1 MGKTYFYNFPNN
13 SIGDKFYKDN
23 YDKGMMCYKNK
34 QYEDA
39 VFYLRRACVYYDSAK
54 VALGYCYK
62 NGTGVEK
69 NLFKALHLYRM
80 CMSRYQREC
89 KLDEKI
95 DAIVKIIEDNNLKEN
110 DNEEYIY
117 DKVLGKIKIC
127 WSTYID
133 HSIVKFCKDYILV
146 TTSYQVADIAIDD
159 IYKALATRDYYRN
172 DDNLMYIDENFKR
185 DYPLFKL
192 RIARNNS
199 NEWSYKNQNEIYTI
213 LVPKNADFNLVQVRE
228 YIIEYANILMKK
240 QATSYILER
249 LKIISKNVGIE
260 YSKCKIL
267 SERGS
272 NYIGRFYP
280 KTKVIEISYHLI
292 KSSPEFIDTILIHE
306 LCHTFSNYHDALFY
320 AKMEEVS
327 SKEYVR
333 IDKEDIGHCN
343 VYDI

>member
-1 MGKTYFYNFPNN
+1 MSETYYYSFPNN
-13 SIGDKFYKDN
+13 SIGYEFYKDN

-39 VFYLRRACVYYDSAK
+39 VFYLRRACFHYDVAK
-54 VALGYCYK
+54 HALANCYK
-62 NGTGVEK
+62 NGAGVEK
-69 NLFKALHLYRM
+69 NLFRALRLYRM
-80 CMSRYQREC
+80 CVFSYQKEC

-95 DAIVKIIEDNNLKEN
+95 NAIVKIIEDNNLKKN

-127 WSTYID
+127 RSQYIY

-146 TTSYQVADIAIDD
+146 TTGYAVADMVIDD
-159 IYKALATRDYYRN
+159 IYKALATRDCCRRY
-172 DDNLMYIDENFKR
+172 DNLMYIDENFKR

-199 NEWSYKNQNEIYTI
+199 DEWSYINHNEIYTV

-240 QATSYILER
+240 QAALYILER
-249 LKIISKNVGIE
+249 LKVISKNVGIE
-260 YSKCKIL
+260 YSKCRIL
-267 SERGS
+267 SKRGA
-272 NYIGRFYP
+272 NYIGYFYP
-280 KTKVIEISYHLI
+280 QTKVMEVSYHLI
-292 KSSPEFIDTILIHE
+292 KSTPKYIDTLLIHE
-306 LCHTFSNYHDALFY
+306 LCHTFHLSHDALFY

-327 SKEYVR
+327 SKEYVE
-333 IDKEDIGHCN
+333 IDRGYIGYCDVHDI
-343 VYDI
+343 

>member
-1 MGKTYFYNFPNN
+1 MAKTYFYNFPNN
-13 SIGDKFYKDN
+13 SIGYEFYKDN
-23 YDKGMMCYKNK
+23 YDKGMKCYQNK

-39 VFYLRRACVYYDSAK
+39 VFYLRKAIFHYNSAIH
-54 VALGYCYK
+54 ALANCYK
-62 NGTGVEK
+62 SGAGVEK
-69 NLFKALHLYRM
+69 DLFKALRLYRR
-80 CMSRYQREC
+80 CMFSYQKEC

-95 DAIVKIIEDNNLKEN
+95 NAIVKAIEDNNLKEN

-127 WSTYID
+127 WSRYLD
-133 HSIVKFCKDYILV
+133 HPIVKFCKDYILV
-146 TTSYQVADIAIDD
+146 TTGHAVADMAIDD
-159 IYKALATRDYYRN
+159 IYKALATRDYYRS

-199 NEWSYKNQNEIYTI
+199 NEWSYKNQNEIYTV

-240 QATSYILER
+240 QASSYILER
-249 LKIISKNVGIE
+249 LKKISKNVGIE

-267 SERGS
+267 SERGKR
-272 NYIGRFYP
+272 YIACFYP
-280 KTKVIEISYHLI
+280 KTKVMEVSYHLI
-292 KSSPEFIDTILIHE
+292 KSTPEYIDTILIHE
-306 LCHTFSNYHDALFY
+306 LCHTFSLSHDALFY

-333 IDKEDIGHCN
+333 IDKEKIGYCN